1 MPFDLRKAGEIF
13 TDPVVRNM
21 EVEIPTVGVDTM
33 ASYRGDP
40 IQYVEDLG
48 NNVNILEDRYGVTPT
63 PEMQSQRE
71 AAERLLELKRIG
83 FY

>member
-1 MPFDLRKAGEIF
+1 MPFDLRKAGDIF
-13 TDPVVRNM
+13 TDPAVRNM

-33 ASYRGDP
+33 APYRGDAL
-40 IQYVEDLG
+40 QYVEDLG
-48 NNVNILEDRYGVTPT
+48 NNVDILEDRYGVTPT

-71 AAERLLELKRIG
+71 AAQRLRELREIG